1 MNGDHALP
9 IVKVSQD
16 LEPQLVRDLAQK
28 SSLSPAQLHLDADPG
43 QLGAPAP
50 LLPRQLDAQSRR
62 DRFRRRRGLDPTKA
76 VRGSST

>member
-28 SSLSPAQLHLDADPG
+28 SSLTPAKLHLDADPG
-43 QLGAPAP
+43 QLGAPVP
-50 LLPRQLDAQSRR
+50 FLPRQLDAQRPER
-62 DRFRRRRGLDPTKA
+62 QEQEGQVPKA
-76 VRGSST
+76 PWS